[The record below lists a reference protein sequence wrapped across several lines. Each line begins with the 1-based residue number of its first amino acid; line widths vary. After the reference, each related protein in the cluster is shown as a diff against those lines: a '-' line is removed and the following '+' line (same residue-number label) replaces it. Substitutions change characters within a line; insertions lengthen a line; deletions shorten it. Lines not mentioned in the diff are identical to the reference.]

1 MQATTSGA
9 TEVDILRYVP
19 QGPSSS
25 SSDAPGWSSSHAGGS
40 GGSLLPPGSHPS
52 QPAPLGPVCWKCKGR
67 STVPVVKQHEHGERK
82 RCHVCDGRGSLP
94 VRRRLLESRDTP
106 GVITR
111 GRRRPP
117 GWAESGHTPP
127 AVRASLAL
135 ARERAEEN
143 GDSDHSSPKHLAL
156 SLLAKANASDDEH
169 SNTKKRADVP
179 VAGPVE
185 GLDWLP
191 SAPGEQLCNLVGRW
205 RILQRVGSHRWTTDD
220 LVTAYCAATALSAS
234 FSKVDACGRE
244 NGRVI
249 NYLDLGTGNAS
260 VLQMVSWHILSHGS
274 ATGVTDLRGVGVE
287 ARSEAVGLACR
298 SLSFNLGNVELN
310 DGTVYT
316 SCGDG
321 GAVRHEVGVVK
332 GDFRD
337 LVALSKEGGGA
348 TEGRSESEEE
358 GAMRLVASRRFDL
371 ITGTPPYFRVD
382 FKTKKVGGGG
392 TAASD
397 GNVVESA
404 VIRQGAMPTSVQ
416 SAPARCEFRGGVEAY
431 CATASSL
438 LSPDGTFVVCE
449 NWLNDGR
456 VWDGAERAGLD
467 VTSVLPVVGR
477 EGKPTLFAVY
487 TMRKRA
493 GKEMNGQR
501 GGNGDGAQRR
511 GDGVTR
517 TPLVVRDREGRWTV
531 EYSTVLDEMSIPVL

>member
-1 MQATTSGA
+1 MQATASGTA
-9 TEVDILRYVP
+9 DVLRYVP

-25 SSDAPGWSSSHAGGS
+25 SADAPGWSSTHADGS
-40 GGSLLPPGSHPS
+40 GGSDTPS
-52 QPAPLGPVCWKCKGR
+52 TLGPVCWKCKGR
-67 STVPVVKQHEHGERK
+67 STVPVVKQHEDGERK

-94 VRRRLLESRDTP
+94 VRRKLLDSRDTP

-111 GRRRPP
+111 RRRRPP
-117 GWAESGHTPP
+117 GWKEGGHVPP
-127 AVRASLAL
+127 AVRASLSL
-135 ARERAEEN
+135 AGGRMEKN
-143 GDSDHSSPKHLAL
+143 GESDHSSPKHLAL
-156 SLLAKANASDDEH
+156 SLLAKAGASDDEH
-169 SNTKKRADVP
+169 CNTKKRADVP

-220 LVTAYCAATALSAS
+220 LVTAYVAATALSAS
-234 FSKVDACGRE
+234 FSKLDACGQE

-274 ATGVTDLRGVGVE
+274 TAAAGVTTELRGVGVE
-287 ARSEAVGLACR
+287 ARSEAVGLARR
-298 SLSFNLGNVELN
+298 SLSFNLGDVELD
-310 DGTVYT
+310 DGTVYR
-316 SCGDG
+316 SCGDV
-321 GAVRHEVGVVK
+321 GALRHDVGVVK

-337 LVALSKEGGGA
+337 LVALSKEEGGA
-348 TEGRSESEEE
+348 TEGRSEGDGEV
-358 GAMRLVASRRFDL
+358 AMRRVASRRYDL
-371 ITGTPPYFRVD
+371 VTGTPPYFRVD
-382 FKTKKVGGGG
+382 FKTKKKGGGG
-392 TAASD
+392 TAAAD

-456 VWDGAERAGLD
+456 VWDGAEGAGLD
-467 VTSVLPVVGR
+467 VASVLPVVGR
-477 EGKPTLFAVY
+477 AGKPTLFAVY

-493 GKEMNGQR
+493 GKEGDGQR
-501 GGNGDGAQRR
+501 GGNG
-511 GDGVTR
+511 GDTSGRNGVTR
-517 TPLVVRDREGRWTV
+517 APLVVRDREGRWTK
-531 EYSTVLDEMSIPVL
+531 EYSRVLEEMSIPVL